1 MRWADRAKRW
11 PILERVVE
19 LGSTETNV
27 VGQLSDLYLE
37 SGQILLAVGVLNDAI
52 DAGNAH
58 PRLLTDADKM
68 L

>member
-1 MRWADRAKRW
+1 MAD
-11 PILERVVE
+11 LERVVE

-58 PRLLTDADKM
+58 PRLLTAREHPAS
-68 L
+68 